1 MSVRVYP
8 FLGAA
13 PTPCLIRCRPVLRSR
28 NAWLLAL
35 ALGAGAADAAAFLGI
50 GRVFVA
56 NMTGN
61 TVLLGVAAI
70 ARGSG
75 GDFLRSASALVGFS
89 IGVSVGTLLITRGE
103 SQFPRLARNAFVL
116 ETAALGVLLV
126 CWAAIG
132 VSTARDGLIA
142 VAGLAMGIQSA
153 AVLAAHTGGVATTY
167 VTGTL
172 TTGIARLTNRLRG
185 VSPAGDAR
193 LPGEIWASYAI
204 GAIAGGLTV
213 KWWGAG
219 SIVIT
224 LTIVAVAC
232 VRVVGAHDRR
242 RELTAVAPDEWE
254 RPLSA
259 PGIGVPPT
267 RGLRPDRFVGPAAL
281 VSPGAA
287 GWGA

>member
-1 MSVRVYP
+1 MRRPDNPCPAHATALTCLVPDGTRNKRERLSVSRR
-8 FLGAA
+8 A
-13 PTPCLIRCRPVLRSR
+13 PARLLLRCRPVLRSR
-28 NAWLLAL
+28 NTWLLAL

-61 TVLLGVAAI
+61 TVLLGVAI

-103 SQFPRLARNAFVL
+103 SQFPRLARNAFLL
-116 ETAALGVLLV
+116 ETTALVVLLV
-126 CWAAIG
+126 CWATIG
-132 VSTARDGLIA
+132 VASARDGLIA

-172 TTGIARLTNRLRG
+172 TTGIARFTNRLRR

-193 LPGEIWASYAI
+193 LPGEVWATYAI

-219 SIVIT
+219 SIAIT

-232 VRVVGAHDRR
+232 AYAWRR
-242 RELTAVAPDEWE
+242 PAGPE
-254 RPLSA
+254 R
-259 PGIGVPPT
+259 
-267 RGLRPDRFVGPAAL
+267 
-281 VSPGAA
+281 
-287 GWGA
+287 